1 MKSRLTRLIFK
12 KNREKNRD
20 NIIMTEK
27 HTFLNQFITK

>member
-12 KNREKNRD
+12 KNRD
-20 NIIMTEK
+20 NIILTEK

>member
-12 KNREKNRD
+12 KNRD

>member
-12 KNREKNRD
+12 KKNRD

>member
-12 KNREKNRD
+12 KNRD
-20 NIIMTEK
+20 NIITHGMTEK